1 MKLKIA
7 LLSLLGFLIF
17 LTAGQAQKPIEGQYI
32 VVFKED
38 KVKPVVKQQKKNN
51 NREAKEKANKPARD
65 QVLAKMKAT
74 RAKGNVS
81 ENSVLYEYAD
91 VMAGFA
97 AKLTPAQKKALE
109 ADPDVAGVYQ
119 DYEVALGPIPQE
131 AAPSD
136 VNAASQYSSS
146 CAITKAGGF
155 TDGSGKATWIWVLDT
170 GIDLDHPDL
179 NVQTS
184 TFYAKSFI
192 SGEGVDDLHG
202 HGTHVAGIAGA
213 RNNSIGV
220 VGVSAGAKVVP
231 VKVLSNAGKGSWSA
245 LIAGLNHVAQYDIAN
260 DVVNMSL
267 GGYGYSNCE
276 NSNPTLRDAIR
287 NLGAAGTHVVMAA
300 GNDSADAN
308 RNLPGCVNGTRI
320 YTVGA
325 LNCNNACA
333 SYSNWGSAVD
343 WVAVGSGVYSTYKNK
358 GYATLSGTSMASPV
372 VAGIIHARAAAPLSA
387 GNVTCGGSSYKI
399 AKR

>member
-1 MKLKIA
+1 MLLA
-7 LLSLLGFLIF
+7 LALFS
-17 LTAGQAQKPIEGQYI
+17 ARSQAQKPIEGQYI

-38 KVKPVVKQQKKNN
+38 KVKPVIKDQKKNT
-51 NREAKEKANKPARD
+51 NREAKANANKPARE
-65 QVLAKMKAT
+65 QVGAKMKAT
-74 RAKGNVS
+74 RAKNNVS
-81 ENSVLYEYAD
+81 ENSVIYEYAD
-91 VMAGFA
+91 VLAGFT

-109 ADPDVAGVYQ
+109 ADADVAGVYQ
-119 DYEVALGPIPQE
+119 DFEVALGPIAQE

-136 VNAASQYSSS
+136 VNVASQYSSS

-155 TDGSGKATWIWVLDT
+155 TSGSSKATWIWILDT
-170 GIDLDHPDL
+170 GMDMDHPDL

-184 TFYAKSFI
+184 SFYAKSFI
-192 SGEGVDDLHG
+192 SGQTVEDGHG
-202 HGTHVAGIAGA
+202 HGTHVAGIAAAKDNTIGA
-213 RNNSIGV
+213 

-231 VKVLSNAGKGSWSA
+231 VKVLSNTGSGSWSA

-276 NSNPTLRDAIR
+276 NANPTLRDAIR
-287 NLGAAGTHVVMAA
+287 NLGAAGTYVVMAA
-300 GNDSADAN
+300 GNDSGDAN
-308 RNLPGCVNGTRI
+308 RNLPGCVNGSKV

-325 LNCNNACA
+325 LNCNNSCA
-333 SYSNWGSAVD
+333 SYSNWGSSVD
-343 WVAVGSGVYSTYKNK
+343 WIAVGSGVYSTYKNG

-372 VAGIIHARAAAPLSA
+372 VAGVIHARVGPPVSA
-387 GNVTCGGSSYKI
+387 GTVSCGGTSFKI